1 MRDLGRSEIPDSF
14 KGEIDLSEKS
24 GGGTKGDEAR
34 EATQK
39 GHEMKRTIHLTVNNQ
54 PHELSV
60 EPNQILLDVL
70 RAELGLTGTKGG
82 CHLGDCGSCT
92 VIMDGK
98 PVNSCLVLAVQA
110 NGRNILTVEG
120 LADERDLHPIQTAFL
135 EKGAV
140 QCGFCTPG
148 MLLSAKGLL
157 DQNPSPSVEEIKVA
171 ISGNLCRCTGYI
183 KIIEAIESASKA
195 SPPHPR
201 TKYGASSN
209 PLPLGEREF

>member
-1 MRDLGRSEIPDSF
+1 MRDLDQSEISDSF
-14 KGEIDLSEKS
+14 KGKIDLSERR

-34 EATQK
+34 EGAKK
-39 GHEMKRTIHLTVNNQ
+39 GLEMKRTIHLTVNNK
-54 PHELSV
+54 PYKLSV
-60 EPNQILLDVL
+60 ESNQILLDVL
-70 RAELGLTGTKGG
+70 RTELGLTGTKAG
-82 CHLGDCGSCT
+82 CHQGDCGSCT

-110 NGRNILTVEG
+110 NGRNVLTVEG

-157 DQNPSPSVEEIKVA
+157 DQNPTPSVEEIKVA

-183 KIIEAIESASKA
+183 KIIEAIESASKV
-195 SPPHPR
+195 
-201 TKYGASSN
+201 
-209 PLPLGEREF
+209 E